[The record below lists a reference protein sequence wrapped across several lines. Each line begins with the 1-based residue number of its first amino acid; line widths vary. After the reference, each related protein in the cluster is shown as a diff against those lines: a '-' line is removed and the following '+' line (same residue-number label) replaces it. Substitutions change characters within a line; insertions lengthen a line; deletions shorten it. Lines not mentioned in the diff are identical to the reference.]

1 MKYVM
6 LSFLK
11 NNRKLIF
18 ILIFSIIIL
27 IFIAFK
33 LLSTYSYS
41 YNNWLAEKEF
51 NKMCNFIKTTE
62 IDYIQLTINDNCAEI
77 NIEQINNINEL
88 SKSLTYSKLSPE
100 NSTSIDKKQFIGFQ
114 LYFSNNASI
123 DFGTINS
130 TDFKVTY
137 NQKTFYV
144 KSPVLTE
151 FIGSDTFTQLQKDWN
166 SLA

>member
-1 MKYVM
+1 M

-27 IFIAFK
+27 TFIAFK
-33 LLSTYSYS
+33 LLSIYSYS

-77 NIEQINNINEL
+77 NIEQINNINE
-88 SKSLTYSKLSPE
+88 PR
-100 NSTSIDKKQFIGFQ
+100 
-114 LYFSNNASI
+114 
-123 DFGTINS
+123 
-130 TDFKVTY
+130 V
-137 NQKTFYV
+137 V
-144 KSPVLTE
+144 K
-151 FIGSDTFTQLQKDWN
+151 
-166 SLA
+166 

>member
-1 MKYVM
+1 M

-11 NNRKLIF
+11 SNRKLIF

-27 IFIAFK
+27 TFIAFK

-62 IDYIQLTINDNCAEI
+62 IDYIQLIINDNCAEI
-77 NIEQINNINEL
+77 STEQINNINEL
-88 SKSLTYSKLSPE
+88 SKSLTYSKLAPE

-114 LYFSNNASI
+114 LYFSNNTSI

-137 NQKTFYV
+137 NQKTIYV
-144 KSPVLTE
+144 KSQVLTE
-151 FIGSDTFTQLQKDWN
+151 FIGSDTFRQLQNDWN
-166 SLA
+166 SLS

>member
-1 MKYVM
+1 
-6 LSFLK
+6 
-11 NNRKLIF
+11 
-18 ILIFSIIIL
+18 
-27 IFIAFK
+27 
-33 LLSTYSYS
+33 
-41 YNNWLAEKEF
+41 
-51 NKMCNFIKTTE
+51 MCNFIKTTE

-166 SLA
+166 SLS